1 MYETLILNNGKEL
14 SGYFI
19 ETETRLFLYT
29 FGLTL
34 SEAFELFSNP
44 DNIYQIRMIR
54 NQKESQV
61 EGYNHLYSISEER
74 GGMICSGLKK
84 VAIA

>member
-14 SGYFI
+14 SGHFL
-19 ETETRLFLYT
+19 ETETRLFLYV

-34 SEAFELFSNP
+34 TDAFALFNNP
-44 DNIYQIRMIR
+44 DNIYLVRMIR
-54 NQKESQV
+54 NGQEVQV

-74 GGMICSGLKK
+74 GGMICAGLKK
-84 VAIA
+84 AAIV